1 MTRADVT
8 ALAPVLV
15 VSPHLD
21 DAVLSCAGLIAGA
34 PDTTVLTAFAGFPPA
49 RDETTPAQFLPGTTA
64 WDQASGFAAGDDV
77 VGLRRAEDRAALA
90 HLGGVPQWLDF
101 LDSQYVIEPG
111 ESAGPADIAAGIRAA
126 IDDLH
131 PATIAF
137 PLGLSHTD
145 HERTH
150 EACFMLLTES
160 PELAENWIA
169 FIDVPYRA
177 LHRARADARLTR
189 LREVG
194 YDLEPLGFDLGE
206 RKAAALNEYP
216 SQLKALATSMANAA
230 LPEEC
235 YLLRR
240 RGGAS

>member
-1 MTRADVT
+1 MTDVA
-8 ALAPVLV
+8 ALAPVTV

-21 DAVLSCAGLIAGA
+21 DAVLSCAGLIAAA
-34 PDTTVLTAFAGFPPA
+34 PATTVITVFAGFPPA
-49 RDETTPAQFLPGTTA
+49 RDAGAPAEFLPGTTA

-77 VGLRRAEDRAALA
+77 VGRRRAEDRAALA
-90 HLGGVPQWLDF
+90 LLGAAPLWLDF
-101 LDSQYVIEPG
+101 LDSQYVVEAAEAAEP
-111 ESAGPADIAAGIRAA
+111 AQLAAGIRTAFQS
-126 IDDLH
+126 LW

-150 EACFMLLTES
+150 EACVQLLVES
-160 PELAENWIA
+160 PELAKNWVA

-177 LHRARADARLTR
+177 LHRAQADRRLAH
-189 LREVG
+189 LRELG

-206 RKAAALNEYP
+206 RKAAALGEYP
-216 SQLKALATSMANAA
+216 SQLKALAPSMSDAA

-240 RGGAS
+240 